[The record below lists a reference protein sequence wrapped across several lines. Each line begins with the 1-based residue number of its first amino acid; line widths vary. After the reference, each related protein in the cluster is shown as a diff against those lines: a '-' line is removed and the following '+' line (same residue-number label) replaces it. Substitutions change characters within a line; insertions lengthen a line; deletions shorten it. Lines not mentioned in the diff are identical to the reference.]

1 MNIPA
6 LFEKMMILFAVLIA
20 GFVCGKTGVMDQ
32 DSNRAVSRLVAKLT
46 NPMLALSSVM
56 TGQRLMTNLQ
66 VLELTLVA
74 VGCYVFLIGTSF
86 LIPKLLHVPRE
97 SGGLYRFMY
106 IFSNIGF
113 IGYPIVGAL
122 FGDGALFHVTIF
134 VLFFN
139 LLCWS
144 YGAQTITGEN
154 LFHFHWGLFKIPC
167 VAGSLLAYVIY
178 LSGLRVPQPVSE
190 ICSMIGGLTSPLA
203 MLIIGCSL
211 AMYPVKTVF
220 TNWRVYALAVIKMV
234 LLPVIAFFVL
244 RLFLKDELMLGVA
257 VVTLCMPVA
266 TSTTILSYEC
276 HADSQ
281 TASAGVFLTT
291 LLSVVSVPAMMLL
304 LFGK

>member
-1 MNIPA
+1 MIRETAILPDFPDYHGFWGFDPGKS
-6 LFEKMMILFAVLIA
+6 LFFDIETS
-20 GFVCGKTGVMDQ
+20 G
-32 DSNRAVSRLVAKLT
+32 
-46 NPMLALSSVM
+46 LSAASSH
-56 TGQRLMTNLQ
+56 
-66 VLELTLVA
+66 
-74 VGCYVFLIGTSF
+74 VFLIGTSF
-86 LIPKLLHVPRE
+86 LIPKLLRVPRE

-122 FGDGALFHVTIF
+122 FGEGALFHVTIF

-154 LFHFHWGLFKIPC
+154 RFHFHWGLFKIPC

-220 TNWRVYALAVIKMV
+220 TNWRVYVLAVIKMV

-291 LLSVVSVPAMMLL
+291 LLSVVSVPAMMLF

>member
-1 MNIPA
+1 M
-6 LFEKMMILFAVLIA
+6 
-20 GFVCGKTGVMDQ
+20 
-32 DSNRAVSRLVAKLT
+32 
-46 NPMLALSSVM
+46 
-56 TGQRLMTNLQ
+56 
-66 VLELTLVA
+66 
-74 VGCYVFLIGTSF
+74 
-86 LIPKLLHVPRE
+86 
-97 SGGLYRFMY
+97 
-106 IFSNIGF
+106 
-113 IGYPIVGAL
+113 
-122 FGDGALFHVTIF
+122 
-134 VLFFN
+134 
-139 LLCWS
+139 
-144 YGAQTITGEN
+144 
-154 LFHFHWGLFKIPC
+154 
-167 VAGSLLAYVIY
+167 IY

-220 TNWRVYALAVIKMV
+220 TNWRVYVLAVIKMV
-234 LLPVIAFFVL
+234 LLPAIAFFVL

-281 TASAGVFLTT
+281 TAAAGVFLTT